1 MKSIGIVT
9 DSNSGYAVNEKIEDV
24 FVLPMPFII
33 DEKEFV
39 EGKDLSVEDFY
50 SYLVEG
56 KCISTAQPPV
66 ASMYNC
72 YEKVLKDYEK
82 IIHFPMSSGLS
93 NTYQTSQIL
102 ANHFPGRVFVVDS
115 KRISTPLKREI
126 QDVLRLLKEGKS
138 IDGILEILKN
148 YENTMHI
155 YLALDTL
162 KYIQAG
168 GRGSKALMKLGTFLR
183 IKPVVYLG
191 SGKAQLYKNVKTF
204 KQEKEVLITAAVD
217 FFENHD
223 RKDYYLDVGH
233 TRNEEAAYKLKEE
246 LIEKLDWKDEIFVDE
261 LSLSIGTHTGPG
273 ALAIGMTKKI
283 K

>member
-1 MKSIGIVT
+1 MKPIGIVT
-9 DSNSGYAVNEKIEDV
+9 DSNSGYAVDEKIEDV

-39 EGKDLSVEDFY
+39 EGEDLSVEDFY
-50 SYLVEG
+50 KYLEEG

-66 ASMYNC
+66 ASMYRC
-72 YEKVLKDYEK
+72 YTEVLEDYER

-102 ANHFPGRVFVVDS
+102 ANHFPGRVSVVDA

-126 QDVLRLLKEGKS
+126 QDVLKLVEEGKT
-138 IDGILEILKN
+138 IDEILEILKD
-148 YENTMHI
+148 YEGTMDI

-162 KYIQAG
+162 EYIQAG

-191 SGKAQLYKNVKTF
+191 SGKAELYKNVKTAN
-204 KQEKEVLITAAVD
+204 QSKEVLITAAED
-217 FFENHD
+217 FFKEHD
-223 RKDYYLDVGH
+223 RKDYYLDIGH
-233 TRNEEAAYKLKEE
+233 TRNEEAAYELKKE
-246 LIEKLDWKDEIFVDE
+246 LIKRLDWKEEILIDE

-273 ALAIGMTKKI
+273 ALAIGISKKI
-283 K
+283 E